1 MAGLWD
7 NLDRA
12 FSTEITPLVLHRKF
26 SLKSWRWM
34 CVYRQKLNPEVVA
47 FATTKYHGHRHVPK
61 TVDELVDELAA
72 AGQQADSKKL
82 MKLIVKQERGS
93 GLCVMINDPTKMDPS
108 IFVGKQISKDF
119 EGLGIFEGVC
129 IPTTHLLKC
138 Q

>member
-1 MAGLWD
+1 
-7 NLDRA
+7 
-12 FSTEITPLVLHRKF
+12 
-26 SLKSWRWM
+26 M

-108 IFVGKQISKDF
+108 IFVGKQISPKTSK
-119 EGLGIFEGVC
+119 V
-129 IPTTHLLKC
+129 
-138 Q
+138 